1 MTSHPDWRA
10 KKILITGGAGFL
22 GSHLAEELVAQ
33 GADVTVLDNFAS
45 GAADHLAPVADRLQF
60 IQGDVLSMNW
70 MEFLAQNEFEFFFH
84 LVGNAYVPASVENPA
99 MDFALN
105 LRLAFDILECLRKL
119 SWPGRFVFPSSAAV
133 YGNPE
138 KLPICENDRTLPISP
153 YGVSKLAV
161 ERYLSVYHEL
171 YGLNAASLRLFSIY
185 GHRQRKLAVYDL
197 ITKIMADPQDVHVYG
212 NGGQMRDFLFIKDAV
227 RAMTAV
233 AWSGKFT
240 GEVYNTASGN
250 ECTILDL
257 IQQIGRVLKVN
268 PRVTFS
274 GSVRPGEPEKWSVD
288 IGRLRD
294 MGFSPSCSLQEGL
307 AETIAWAK
315 SLYT

>member
-1 MTSHPDWRA
+1 MTSITDWKN

-33 GADVTVLDNFAS
+33 DAHVTVVDNFAT
-45 GAADHLAPVADRLQF
+45 GVADSLAPIADRIRL

-70 MEFLAQNEFEFFFH
+70 MELLERQDVDFFFH

-105 LRLAFDILECLRKL
+105 LRLAFDILESLRKI

-138 KLPICENDRTLPISP
+138 KLPICENDRTVPISP

-161 ERYLSVYHEL
+161 ERYMSVYHGL
-171 YGLNAASLRLFSIY
+171 YGLNTVSLRLFSIY
-185 GHRQRKLAVYDL
+185 GPRQRKLAVYDL
-197 ITKIMADPQDVHVYG
+197 ITKIMANPRDVRVFG
-212 NGGQMRDFLFIKDAV
+212 NGGQVRDFLFVKDAV
-227 RAMTAV
+227 RAMMAV

-240 GEVYNTASGN
+240 GEVYNTASGI
-250 ECTILDL
+250 ECTIFDL
-257 IQQIGRVLKVN
+257 IQQISRVLKVN
-268 PRVTFS
+268 PQVTFS

-288 IGRLRD
+288 VSRLTGL
-294 MGFSPSCSLQEGL
+294 GFSPSYSLQAGL
-307 AETIAWAK
+307 EETVEWVG
-315 SLYT
+315 SL